1 VRELRPR
8 RTDVHALDG
17 NHVMSSVRRILI
29 SGGTAGIGLATARL
43 LLEQGDRV
51 VISGR
56 SPERGAAAL
65 RSLNHSE
72 ASFIACDASD
82 PAQCIAMV
90 ETAAERLGG
99 IDALVSSAG
108 GNPRPRLLKDTP
120 CEDLL
125 PSINRSLAPTIMPA
139 RAILPL
145 MTDQGGGSIV
155 CFASDAGKLST
166 PGEVAIGAAMAGII
180 MFCRAMAEETKRNGI
195 RVNCITPSIVEGTEL
210 HDDLMA
216 DTFAGKLFTKAK
228 LRADLGVVQASE
240 VAALANF
247 LISAA
252 AVRITGQTISITGGI
267 STI

>member
-1 VRELRPR
+1 MRNR
-8 RTDVHALDG
+8 RV
-17 NHVMSSVRRILI
+17 LI

-43 LLEQGDRV
+43 LLKQGDRV

-56 SPERGAAAL
+56 SPERGEAAL
-65 RSLNHSE
+65 RSLDHPE
-72 ASFIACDASD
+72 VSFIACDASD
-82 PAQCIAMV
+82 PDQCVAMV
-90 ETAAERLGG
+90 DIAAERLGG

-108 GNPRPRLLKDTP
+108 GNPRPRLLKDIS

-125 PSINRSLAPTIMPA
+125 PSINRSLAPTILPA
-139 RAILPL
+139 RAIMPL
-145 MTDQGGGSIV
+145 MVKEGGGYIV
-155 CFASDAGKLST
+155 CLASDAGKLST
-166 PGEVAIGAAMAGII
+166 PGEVAIGTAMAGIM

-216 DTFAGKLFTKAK
+216 DNFARKLFTKAK

-240 VAALANF
+240 VAGLVDF
-247 LISAA
+247 LISTAA
-252 AVRITGQTISITGGI
+252 ARMTGQTISITGGI

>member
-1 VRELRPR
+1 MRNR
-8 RTDVHALDG
+8 RV
-17 NHVMSSVRRILI
+17 LI
-29 SGGTAGIGLATARL
+29 CGGTAGIGLATARL

-56 SPERGAAAL
+56 SPERGEAAL
-65 RSLNHSE
+65 RSLDHPQV
-72 ASFIACDASD
+72 SFIACDASD
-82 PAQCIAMV
+82 PAQCVAMADA
-90 ETAAERLGG
+90 AAERLGG

-108 GNPRPRLLKDTP
+108 GNPRPRLLKDIS

-125 PSINRSLAPTIMPA
+125 PSINRSLAPTILPA
-139 RAILPL
+139 RAIMPL
-145 MTDQGGGSIV
+145 MAKQGGGSIV
-155 CFASDAGKLST
+155 CVASDAGKLST
-166 PGEVAIGAAMAGII
+166 PGEVAIGTAMAGII

-216 DTFAGKLFTKAK
+216 DSFAGKLFTKAK

-240 VAALANF
+240 VAGLVDF
-247 LISAA
+247 LISTAA
-252 AVRITGQTISITGGI
+252 ARMTGQTISITGGI